1 MAESTASGTLS
12 VHLNRAE
19 LHAVELPATFASS
32 DSFVVELDNHGEA
45 THVHLRLDDAL
56 SEIASIP
63 TSNHYVR
70 PGATVRV
77 PIRVHESGPV
87 TGYLT
92 VATAYGS
99 QTEEVE
105 ITVEPTAG
113 KQRVEIDESLIERT
127 DDTVDAGPASPPP
140 QPSTGGT
147 TRSRSSG
154 RTRSSTGGVTRSTG
168 TGGLGSSGLLGATAV
183 VIILGI
189 ALLFVEGIAMYIGA
203 IAVLAGLV
211 VAGYLL
217 LY

>member
-1 MAESTASGTLS
+1 MAESVSGTLA
-12 VHLNRAE
+12 VHLNRAD
-19 LHAVELPATFASS
+19 LHSVELPDSFASS

-56 SEIASIP
+56 SEIAAIP

-77 PIRVHESGPV
+77 PVRVHESGPV
-87 TGYLT
+87 TGVLT

-99 QTEEVE
+99 QSEEVE

-113 KQRVEIDESLIERT
+113 KRRVDIDESLIERS
-127 DDTVDAGPASPPP
+127 DDNVG
-140 QPSTGGT
+140 
-147 TRSRSSG
+147 SG
-154 RTRSSTGGVTRSTG
+154 RTSTQPTRTTGTPGSLDRST
-168 TGGLGSSGLLGATAV
+168 LLGATALIV
-183 VIILGI
+183 LVGI
-189 ALLFVEGIAMYIGA
+189 ALLFVEGVALYVGA
-203 IAVLAGLV
+203 LAVLVGLV

>member
-1 MAESTASGTLS
+1 MAESTASGTLA

-19 LHAVELPATFASS
+19 LHSIELPGSFASA

-77 PIRVHESGPV
+77 PIRVSDNGPV
-87 TGYLT
+87 TGALT

-99 QTEEVE
+99 QTEVVE
-105 ITVEPTAG
+105 ISIEPTAG
-113 KQRVEIDESLIERT
+113 KERVDIDESLIERA
-127 DDTVDAGPASPPP
+127 DGTVDAG
-140 QPSTGGT
+140 
-147 TRSRSSG
+147 
-154 RTRSSTGGVTRSTG
+154 RTRRPTQPTTTTTG
-168 TGGLGSSGLLGATAV
+168 TAGAPGGLGSSALLGGTAL
-183 VIILGI
+183 IILLGI
-189 ALLFVEGIAMYIGA
+189 ALLFVEGIALYIGA
-203 IAVLAGLV
+203 FAVLAGLV

>member
-1 MAESTASGTLS
+1 MAESVSGTLA
-12 VHLNRAE
+12 VHLNRAD
-19 LHAVELPATFASS
+19 LHSVELPDSFASS

-56 SEIASIP
+56 SEIAAIP

-77 PIRVHESGPV
+77 PVRVHESGPV
-87 TGYLT
+87 TGVLT

-99 QTEEVE
+99 QSEEVE

-113 KQRVEIDESLIERT
+113 KRRVEIDESLIERS
-127 DDTVDAGPASPPP
+127 DDSIG
-140 QPSTGGT
+140 
-147 TRSRSSG
+147 SG
-154 RTRSSTGGVTRSTG
+154 RTPTQPTRTTGTPGGLDRST
-168 TGGLGSSGLLGATAV
+168 LLGATALIV
-183 VIILGI
+183 LVGI
-189 ALLFVEGIAMYIGA
+189 ALLFVEGVALYIGA
-203 IAVLAGLV
+203 IAVLVGLV

>member
-1 MAESTASGTLS
+1 MAESVSGTLA
-12 VHLNRAE
+12 VHLNRAD
-19 LHAVELPATFASS
+19 LHSVELPDSFASS

-56 SEIASIP
+56 SEIAAIP

-77 PIRVHESGPV
+77 PVRVHESGPV
-87 TGYLT
+87 TGVLT

-99 QTEEVE
+99 QSEEVE

-113 KQRVEIDESLIERT
+113 KRRVDIDESLIERS
-127 DDTVDAGPASPPP
+127 DDNVG
-140 QPSTGGT
+140 
-147 TRSRSSG
+147 SG
-154 RTRSSTGGVTRSTG
+154 RTSTQPTRTTGTPGSLDRST
-168 TGGLGSSGLLGATAV
+168 LLGATALIV
-183 VIILGI
+183 LVGI
-189 ALLFVEGIAMYIGA
+189 ALLFVEGVALYVGA
-203 IAVLAGLV
+203 FAVLVGLV

>member
-1 MAESTASGTLS
+1 MAESVSGTLA
-12 VHLNRAE
+12 VHLNRAD
-19 LHAVELPATFASS
+19 LHSVELPDSFASS

-56 SEIASIP
+56 SEIAAIP

-77 PIRVHESGPV
+77 PVRVHESGPV
-87 TGYLT
+87 TGVLT

-99 QTEEVE
+99 QSEEVE

-113 KQRVEIDESLIERT
+113 KRRVDIDESLIERS
-127 DDTVDAGPASPPP
+127 DDNVG
-140 QPSTGGT
+140 
-147 TRSRSSG
+147 SG
-154 RTRSSTGGVTRSTG
+154 RTSTQPTRTTGTPGGLDRST
-168 TGGLGSSGLLGATAV
+168 LLGATALIV
-183 VIILGI
+183 LVGI
-189 ALLFVEGIAMYIGA
+189 ALLFVEGVALYVGA
-203 IAVLAGLV
+203 LAVLVGLV

>member
-12 VHLNRAE
+12 VHLNRVE

-105 ITVEPTAG
+105 ITIEPTAG

-127 DDTVDAGPASPPP
+127 DDTVDAGPTGPPP
-140 QPSTGGT
+140 QPSTGGA
-147 TRSRSSG
+147 TRSG
-154 RTRSSTGGVTRSTG
+154 RGARSSTGGVTRSAG
-168 TGGLGSSGLLGATAV
+168 AGGLGSSGLLGATAV

>member
-1 MAESTASGTLS
+1 MAESVSGTLA
-12 VHLNRAE
+12 VHLNRAD
-19 LHAVELPATFASS
+19 LHSVELPDSFASS

-56 SEIASIP
+56 SEIAAIP

-77 PIRVHESGPV
+77 PVRVHESGPV
-87 TGYLT
+87 TGVLT

-99 QTEEVE
+99 QSEEVE

-113 KQRVEIDESLIERT
+113 KRRVDIDESLIERS
-127 DDTVDAGPASPPP
+127 DDSVG
-140 QPSTGGT
+140 
-147 TRSRSSG
+147 SG
-154 RTRSSTGGVTRSTG
+154 RTSTQPTRTTGTPGGLDRST
-168 TGGLGSSGLLGATAV
+168 LLGATALIV
-183 VIILGI
+183 LVGI
-189 ALLFVEGIAMYIGA
+189 ALLFVEGVALYVGA
-203 IAVLAGLV
+203 LAVLVGLV

>member
-45 THVHLRLDDAL
+45 THVHLRIDDAL

-87 TGYLT
+87 TGHLT

-105 ITVEPTAG
+105 ITIEPTAG

-127 DDTVDAGPASPPP
+127 DDTVDAGPTSSSTR
-140 QPSTGGT
+140 STGGT
-147 TRSRSSG
+147 TRSRSTG
-154 RTRSSTGGVTRSTG
+154 RTRSNAGSMSRSSSA
-168 TGGLGSSGLLGATAV
+168 GGLDSSGLLGATAV
-183 VIILGI
+183 VILLGI
-189 ALLFVEGIAMYIGA
+189 ALLFVEGVAMYIGA
-203 IAVLAGLV
+203 VAVLAGLV

-217 LY
+217 LS

>member
-1 MAESTASGTLS
+1 MAESTASGTLA
-12 VHLNRAE
+12 VHLNRE
-19 LHAVELPATFASS
+19 DLHSVELPTTFASA

-56 SEIASIP
+56 SAIASIP

-70 PGATVRV
+70 PGATTRV
-77 PIRVHESGPV
+77 PIRVHETGPV

-99 QTEEVE
+99 QTEAVE

-113 KQRVEIDESLIERT
+113 KERVDIDESLIERT
-127 DDTVDAGPASPPP
+127 DDTVDAGRTRTSTR
-140 QPSTGGT
+140 STTGGT
-147 TRSRSSG
+147 TRTAATVDGLDSSVVL
-154 RTRSSTGGVTRSTG
+154 GGTA
-168 TGGLGSSGLLGATAV
+168 LL
-183 VIILGI
+183 IILGI
-189 ALLFVEGIAMYIGA
+189 ALLFVEGIALYIGA
-203 IAVLAGLV
+203 FAVLAGLV

>member
-1 MAESTASGTLS
+1 MAESTATETLA
-12 VHLNRAE
+12 VHLNRE
-19 LHAVELPATFASS
+19 DLHSVELPATFASG

-77 PIRVHESGPV
+77 PIRVSDEGPV
-87 TGYLT
+87 TGLLT

-99 QTEEVE
+99 QTEAVE
-105 ITVEPTAG
+105 ISIEPAAG
-113 KQRVEIDESLIERT
+113 KNRVDIDESLIERT
-127 DDTVDAGPASPPP
+127 DDTVDAGRTPSPT
-140 QPSTGGT
+140 QPTTGT
-147 TRSRSSG
+147 TRG
-154 RTRSSTGGVTRSTG
+154 AP
-168 TGGLGSSGLLGATAV
+168 GGLDNSVLLGGTAL
-183 VIILGI
+183 VILLGI
-189 ALLFVEGIAMYIGA
+189 ALLFVEGIALYIGA
-203 IAVLAGLV
+203 LAVLAGLA